1 MLGFNAIFNIVKAYS
16 TKDSLILFLTCIM
29 LMSPGHISACGWWGD
44 GEVNREDNE
53 AITTPDGRVLPH
65 IVNHHSSKLPG
76 RMGYGIA
83 IPDPGRAIPYL
94 QATMGRPLN
103 RIAELSA
110 FGFKTVIDIGTSEK
124 SARLHR
130 KETEVL
136 GMRYISIPVDGNLP
150 SREQVEDFTQHVVDA
165 SHGMLLVYAPRSELL
180 GTMWAAYRMNLGAP
194 VGFAIKEGRELG
206 MLPDQ
211 EITLRNRYGSKKDP
225 ETP

>member
-1 MLGFNAIFNIVKAYS
+1 
-16 TKDSLILFLTCIM
+16 
-29 LMSPGHISACGWWGD
+29 
-44 GEVNREDNE
+44 
-53 AITTPDGRVLPH
+53 
-65 IVNHHSSKLPG
+65 
-76 RMGYGIA
+76 
-83 IPDPGRAIPYL
+83 
-94 QATMGRPLN
+94 MGRPLN

-194 VGFAIKEGRELG
+194 VGFAMKEGRELG